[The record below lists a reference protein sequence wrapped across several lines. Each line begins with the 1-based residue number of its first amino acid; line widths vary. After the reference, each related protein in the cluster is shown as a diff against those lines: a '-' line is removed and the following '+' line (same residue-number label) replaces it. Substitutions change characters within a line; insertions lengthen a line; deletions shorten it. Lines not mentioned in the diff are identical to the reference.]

1 MTRILR
7 AAAAI
12 GAAVLIFSLL
22 KNKGTERSSDDKSLR
37 DKAEE
42 AVEETASDISEQLTK
57 SGIAGLFYVKNT
69 PEYSRDVRLG
79 KMLSALI
86 H

>member
-7 AAAAI
+7 AAAAL

-42 AVEETASDISEQLTK
+42 AVEETASDISE
-57 SGIAGLFYVKNT
+57 
-69 PEYSRDVRLG
+69 
-79 KMLSALI
+79 
-86 H
+86 

>member
-1 MTRILR
+1 MARLLR

-22 KNKGTERSSDDKSLR
+22 THKSDEKASDGESLR

-42 AVEETASDISEQLTK
+42 AVEETASAISE
-57 SGIAGLFYVKNT
+57 
-69 PEYSRDVRLG
+69 
-79 KMLSALI
+79 
-86 H
+86 

>member
-1 MTRILR
+1 MVRILR

-22 KNKGTERSSDDKSLR
+22 KNKGAEKASDGDSLR

-42 AVEETASDISEQLTK
+42 AIEATASSISE
-57 SGIAGLFYVKNT
+57 
-69 PEYSRDVRLG
+69 
-79 KMLSALI
+79 
-86 H
+86 